1 MATNED
7 LEEELYCP
15 ICADVFDDP
24 LMLPCTHSFCRKC
37 LHERIKKGNITRKL
51 ASVMFDCPV
60 CRKVVKL
67 DENGIDTLPRN
78 RLLKK
83 MVDMFSTQTLS
94 SQQLLRRSQ
103 NFTEMCESHEKE
115 LGAFC
120 SVCWE
125 AVCIDCITGDH
136 RGHAIESVDD
146 MFHKQQRS
154 LEKKKE
160 ELEEERKMI
169 RNSRGEEFMFME
181 QLKEVCKQKSEAF
194 EMQFDEYIGQLQQCK
209 DSIIGEL
216 SSRLRKEMA
225 KLQNTIDDIDRQEND
240 LDKAI
245 KEITDI
251 MKCDKLKVLKVVY
264 IASFLLSF

>member
-1 MATNED
+1 
-7 LEEELYCP
+7 
-15 ICADVFDDP
+15 
-24 LMLPCTHSFCRKC
+24 
-37 LHERIKKGNITRKL
+37 
-51 ASVMFDCPV
+51 MFDCPV

-94 SQQLLRRSQ
+94 SQQLLRKSQ

-146 MFHKQQRS
+146 MFQKQQVKINDKFYQRYLFGIGVGIVITLWLRFCVQVGIS
-154 LEKKKE
+154 KTKE
-160 ELEEERKMI
+160 GNGL
-169 RNSRGEEFMFME
+169 
-181 QLKEVCKQKSEAF
+181 
-194 EMQFDEYIGQLQQCK
+194 
-209 DSIIGEL
+209 
-216 SSRLRKEMA
+216 
-225 KLQNTIDDIDRQEND
+225 
-240 LDKAI
+240 
-245 KEITDI
+245 
-251 MKCDKLKVLKVVY
+251 
-264 IASFLLSF
+264 